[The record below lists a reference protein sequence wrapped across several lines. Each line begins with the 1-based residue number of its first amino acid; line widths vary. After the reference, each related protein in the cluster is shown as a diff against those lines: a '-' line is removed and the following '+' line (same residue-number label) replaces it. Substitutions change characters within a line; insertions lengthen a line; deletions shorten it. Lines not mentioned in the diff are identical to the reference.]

1 MNYRTEPLDYR
12 FAAPDWL
19 NNLDSKSP
27 LGISRALSDSLVGAD
42 PQTPVFAASKDTPLR
57 FRMIHPAGLTEQV
70 FTLHGHV
77 WQEEPYVNGSKEIG
91 NNPLSQS
98 QGSRDGFGPN
108 IAFDAVIEKAGGAA
122 GVTGDYL
129 YRTFIGSNFQ
139 TGMWGLLRVGNRK
152 GDIVTITSFS
162 KPATAGSEIAGAN
175 TVDPNNGRMA
185 KQVTIFNTTGGRRF
199 RWARSMSTR

>member
-1 MNYRTEPLDYR
+1 
-12 FAAPDWL
+12 
-19 NNLDSKSP
+19 
-27 LGISRALSDSLVGAD
+27 
-42 PQTPVFAASKDTPLR
+42 
-57 FRMIHPAGLTEQV
+57 MIHPAGLTEQV

-129 YRTFIGSNFQ
+129 YRTFIGNNFQ
-139 TGMWGLLRVGNRK
+139 AGMWGLLRVGNRK

-162 KPATAGSEIAGAN
+162 KAATTGSEIAGAN

-185 KQVTIFNTTGGRRF
+185 KQVTIFNTTEKPMVALGKVDVNPMTGVWPKNGKPFAAPSGVESILVKSDGGGET
-199 RWARSMSTR
+199 SVSTYITRPLLRIQETTGAKAKALR